1 MNYRENK
8 AVKEL
13 LAKLFT
19 VEESAA
25 DKVNEAGNAT
35 LIEKKR
41 IA

>member
-8 AVKEL
+8 AIKEL

-19 VEESAA
+19 VEE
-25 DKVNEAGNAT
+25 NTAGNPA
-35 LIEKKR
+35 IEKKR